1 MMHATILPHPPAHM
15 NETNSRGPTAPAIGA
30 FLLAAILVLSGCGT
44 KSAAQPDTASAKPAR
59 SEVQHGPVRV
69 TAEVQPSK
77 ANLSD
82 EPVLTLTI
90 DSEEGVVVQKPPFG
104 STLGGFTIRG
114 LRKPL
119 PKISNG
125 HEVIQ
130 QIYTLEPTEAGRLRI
145 DPISVAFTDR
155 RPNGDGR
162 THSVET
168 EPLSVEITSIVGDKT
183 PSLGDLRPP
192 ADPIGLPSHVALWL
206 CGLVPVALAVAA
218 AAWWLSR
225 RRRRE
230 KAVNAVILSPQ
241 QLANMELD
249 KLVASGLAE
258 RDIKQ
263 FYVELT
269 SIVRRYIERTTGVH
283 APEQTTEE
291 FLREISRTPPSPP
304 APLRAPT
311 EGWSGEGS
319 LLDECSRLRDFL
331 ESADLVKFAAHQP
344 RAEDIDES
352 VRRARLFVAINIGH
366 SERSEESP
374 VGSRRRQDS
383 SLRSE

>member
-1 MMHATILPHPPAHM
+1 MMQLTFVSHSPRQLALA
-15 NETNSRGPTAPAIGA
+15 NSRGPTARGYCLRNTAIIGVV
-30 FLLAAILVLSGCGT
+30 LAAICILPGCAT
-44 KSAAQPDTASAKPAR
+44 KSAAELDTASAKPAR
-59 SEVQHGPVRV
+59 SEVQRGPVRV
-69 TAEVQPSK
+69 TVEVQPARAK
-77 ANLSD
+77 LSD
-82 EPVLTLTI
+82 EPLLTLTI
-90 DSEEGVVVQKPPFG
+90 DAEEGVVVQKPPFG
-104 STLGGFTIRG
+104 STLGGFNIRG
-114 LRKPL
+114 CREPL

-145 DPISVAFTDR
+145 EPISVTFTDR

-162 THSVET
+162 TQSVAT
-168 EPLSVEITSIVGDKT
+168 EPISVEITSIVGDKT
-183 PSLGDLRPP
+183 PSLGELRPP
-192 ADPIGLPSHVALWL
+192 AEPIGLPSHVALWL
-206 CGLVPVALAVAA
+206 CGLLPVAVAVAA

-225 RRRRE
+225 RRHRE
-230 KAVNAVILSPQ
+230 KAVAAVILSPQ

-249 KLVASGLAE
+249 KLVAFGLAE

-291 FLREISRTPPSPP
+291 FLREISRTPSPP
-304 APLRAPT
+304 APLPK
-311 EGWSGEGS
+311 GEGS
-319 LLDECSRLRDFL
+319 LLDECARLRDFL

-352 VRRARLFVAINIGH
+352 VRRARLFVAM
-366 SERSEESP
+366 RSFQPSTQEFP
-374 VGSRRRQDS
+374 KRNVAIAGS
-383 SLRSE
+383 